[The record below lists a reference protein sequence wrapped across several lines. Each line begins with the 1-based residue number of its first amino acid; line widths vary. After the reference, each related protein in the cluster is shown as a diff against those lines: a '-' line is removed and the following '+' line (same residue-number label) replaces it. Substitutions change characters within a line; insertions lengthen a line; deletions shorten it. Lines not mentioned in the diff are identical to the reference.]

1 MLLRAR
7 SPLSARTPDCG
18 TLRTNCADV
27 NHALA
32 RLPIE
37 KFAPEDLAK
46 RRVRKAVE
54 SSDARAMPCHCK
66 KALQQS
72 EGSGAPEGAIQPKA
86 ASADAAARFCEK
98 RARLSAHHRGSCRHD
113 RTLRLSPGR
122 ASREREGAGV
132 TTPSVAL
139 KRGTSRAGPIAGGD
153 DARTAR
159 ERKLRALPA
168 GTARAPFL
176 SAQDLCNSIGDKLQG
191 RVTQGE
197 TKYFRGGQ
205 YRQNVGWAK
214 ARSAVPTRRLLHVKV
229 RVGFATLGP
238 TLQPLTAS

>member
-1 MLLRAR
+1 MPELCHATAKKPFSKAKGAERRKAPSNQRPHRRMRQRA
-7 SPLSARTPDCG
+7 SAKS
-18 TLRTNCADV
+18 
-27 NHALA
+27 ALA
-32 RLPIE
+32 SRRTT
-37 KFAPEDLAK
+37 ADLVATTE
-46 RRVRKAVE
+46 RCDSVQA
-54 SSDARAMPCHCK
+54 
-66 KALQQS
+66 ALH
-72 EGSGAPEGAIQPKA
+72 AN
-86 ASADAAARFCEK
+86 
-98 RARLSAHHRGSCRHD
+98 
-113 RTLRLSPGR
+113 GR
-122 ASREREGAGV
+122 AQALP
-132 TTPSVAL
+132 TPSVAL

-229 RVGFATLGP
+229 RVGFATLG
-238 TLQPLTAS
+238 